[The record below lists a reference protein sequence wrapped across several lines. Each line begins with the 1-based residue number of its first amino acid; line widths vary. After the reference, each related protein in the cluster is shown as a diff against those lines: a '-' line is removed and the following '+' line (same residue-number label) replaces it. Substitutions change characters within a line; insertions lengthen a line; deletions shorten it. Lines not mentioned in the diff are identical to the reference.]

1 MKLSSSQN
9 GEVQISQDDDIG
21 TIRVQVVNLEGQLN
35 SISIDALAD
44 VEMTNGVSVG
54 QFLIWDGTNWVN
66 ATPVNIVDVDD
77 EVTDAIQYLLEHLR
91 DTPGRYIP

>member
-1 MKLSSSQN
+1 MKFSQN
-9 GEVQISQDDDIG
+9 ASGNLQISQDDDIG
-21 TIRVQVVNLEGQLN
+21 TIKVQIVNLEGQLN
-35 SISIDALAD
+35 TISIDALAD

-54 QFLIWDGTNWVN
+54 QFLIWDGFNWVN

-77 EVTDAIQYLLEHLR
+77 EIGDAIEYLLEHLR

>member
-1 MKLSSSQN
+1 MKLSQN
-9 GEVQISQDDDIG
+9 DSGNVQISQDDDIG
-21 TIRVQVVNLEGQLN
+21 TIKVQIVNLEGQLN
-35 SISIDALAD
+35 TISIDALAD

-54 QFLIWDGTNWVN
+54 QFLIWDGFNWVN

-77 EVTDAIQYLLEHLR
+77 EITDAIKYLLEHLR